1 MKTPS
6 RGLKVMVIPD
16 TQQKPGVPNYHMRW
30 LGCYAV
36 DKRPDVIVHIGDHHD
51 MQSLSSYDKGKK
63 SFEGR
68 TYRADIEAGNA
79 ALDAF
84 MQPIYDYNKS
94 LKVAKSLPPR
104 EWTIAERRWKEKQ
117 YKPRKLVTLGNH
129 EQRIERAVE
138 ITRELEN
145 TIGYHDFNWKAHGWE
160 VHDFLEV
167 VDIGGVKFSHYFY
180 NPMTGHP
187 YGGMLQTRVKN
198 IGFSFVMGHQQG
210 KQQAEMYRSDGT
222 VVRGMVVG
230 SCYLH
235 DEKYLGPQAN
245 HYWRGTLMLHEV
257 INGNYDAMEVSLKF
271 LRDRYATEEEKQH
284 PLVARL

>member
-1 MKTPS
+1 MS
-6 RGLKVMVIPD
+6 EGRGVKVLLIPD
-16 TQQKPGVPNYHMRW
+16 TQVKPGVPICHMRW
-30 LGCYAV
+30 IGQYAV
-36 DKRPDVIVHIGDHHD
+36 DKRPDHIVHIGDHHD

-68 TYRADIEAGNA
+68 RYDDDIKAGNA
-79 ALDAF
+79 ATDLL

-104 EWTIAERRWKEKQ
+104 EWTVAQRRHKEKLF
-117 YKPRKLVTLGNH
+117 KPKMEVYLGNH
-129 EQRIERAVE
+129 EQRIERLVE
-138 ITRELEN
+138 ITRELEGTCSYDN
-145 TIGYHDFNWKAHGWE
+145 FNWKQHGWK
-160 VHDFLEV
+160 VHDFLQV
-167 VDIGGVKFSHYFY
+167 GDIGGVKFAHYFY
-180 NPMTGHP
+180 NPMNGRP
-187 YGGMLQTRVKN
+187 YGGALSTRVKN

-222 VVRGMVVG
+222 VVRGLVVG

-245 HYWRGTLMLHEV
+245 HYWRGVVMLHEV
-257 INGNYDAMEVSLKF
+257 RDGNYDLMEVSLKF
-271 LRDRYATEEEKQH
+271 LRDRYATEEEKQD